1 MNTTELESFLINN
14 KDTTELDL
22 HNKEITDEIALIIA
36 KHLKDYKQL
45 ETLCLNNNN
54 IGNKGIKT
62 ILESIV
68 SSSFKN
74 LYLDENCIGN
84 EGIKYIGNFMIKYK
98 KIVELSLFY
107 QQIEED
113 LFNIDG
119 AIVLAAAIKVNP
131 KLEVLNLAGYGI
143 GNDESD
149 TIIKAINYT
158 QSVKSLNLEEN
169 KIDNDGAKIFAE
181 HLKNNKSIKELFIG
195 GNIVMGDAGIKY
207 IMDALTINNTIKL
220 IDLLGCQ
227 GIGAEGIKYIT
238 DTLKTNQDLTK
249 CIFDNGKID
258 DEFLNHTLNM
268 IKINSI
274 ITSIDF
280 DINDE
285 TIDPNLLENIESE
298 LAKNIKMVEQT
309 AQFLLRK
316 FVKTDA
322 KLIIENNHDEL
333 QVADTKYFKHYQIC
347 DRDLLDETLHAEI
360 LKSINNA
367 EGIDYILSAIH
378 TQVERYIAENFLQ
391 LYGVTKTIPENQI
404 PFSLQELSGEIFSFL
419 DKKSLW
425 EKKAVTNK
433 RTRDEDDNLTE
444 QNSAKKIK
452 LEGPSM
458 EQILEEISIE
468 LAGYLSDIE

>member
-1 MNTTELESFLINN
+1 
-14 KDTTELDL
+14 
-22 HNKEITDEIALIIA
+22 
-36 KHLKDYKQL
+36 
-45 ETLCLNNNN
+45 
-54 IGNKGIKT
+54 
-62 ILESIV
+62 
-68 SSSFKN
+68 
-74 LYLDENCIGN
+74 
-84 EGIKYIGNFMIKYK
+84 
-98 KIVELSLFY
+98 
-107 QQIEED
+107 
-113 LFNIDG
+113 
-119 AIVLAAAIKVNP
+119 
-131 KLEVLNLAGYGI
+131 VLNLAGYDI
-143 GNDESD
+143 GNDESN

-238 DTLKTNQDLTK
+238 DTLKTNQELTK

-367 EGIDYILSAIH
+367 EGIDCILSAIH

-458 EQILEEISIE
+458 DQILEEISIE

>member
-14 KDTTELDL
+14 KDTTKLDL
-22 HNKEITDEIALIIA
+22 RNKEITDEIALIIA

-158 QSVKSLNLEEN
+158 QSVKS
-169 KIDNDGAKIFAE
+169 
-181 HLKNNKSIKELFIG
+181 
-195 GNIVMGDAGIKY
+195 
-207 IMDALTINNTIKL
+207 
-220 IDLLGCQ
+220 
-227 GIGAEGIKYIT
+227 
-238 DTLKTNQDLTK
+238 
-249 CIFDNGKID
+249 
-258 DEFLNHTLNM
+258 
-268 IKINSI
+268 
-274 ITSIDF
+274 
-280 DINDE
+280 
-285 TIDPNLLENIESE
+285 
-298 LAKNIKMVEQT
+298 
-309 AQFLLRK
+309 
-316 FVKTDA
+316 
-322 KLIIENNHDEL
+322 
-333 QVADTKYFKHYQIC
+333 
-347 DRDLLDETLHAEI
+347 
-360 LKSINNA
+360 
-367 EGIDYILSAIH
+367 
-378 TQVERYIAENFLQ
+378 
-391 LYGVTKTIPENQI
+391 
-404 PFSLQELSGEIFSFL
+404 
-419 DKKSLW
+419 
-425 EKKAVTNK
+425 
-433 RTRDEDDNLTE
+433 
-444 QNSAKKIK
+444 
-452 LEGPSM
+452 
-458 EQILEEISIE
+458 
-468 LAGYLSDIE
+468 

>member
-1 MNTTELESFLINN
+1 
-14 KDTTELDL
+14 
-22 HNKEITDEIALIIA
+22 
-36 KHLKDYKQL
+36 
-45 ETLCLNNNN
+45 
-54 IGNKGIKT
+54 
-62 ILESIV
+62 
-68 SSSFKN
+68 
-74 LYLDENCIGN
+74 
-84 EGIKYIGNFMIKYK
+84 
-98 KIVELSLFY
+98 
-107 QQIEED
+107 
-113 LFNIDG
+113 
-119 AIVLAAAIKVNP
+119 IKVNP

-280 DINDE
+280 D
-285 TIDPNLLENIESE
+285 
-298 LAKNIKMVEQT
+298 
-309 AQFLLRK
+309 
-316 FVKTDA
+316 
-322 KLIIENNHDEL
+322 
-333 QVADTKYFKHYQIC
+333 
-347 DRDLLDETLHAEI
+347 
-360 LKSINNA
+360 
-367 EGIDYILSAIH
+367 
-378 TQVERYIAENFLQ
+378 
-391 LYGVTKTIPENQI
+391 
-404 PFSLQELSGEIFSFL
+404 
-419 DKKSLW
+419 
-425 EKKAVTNK
+425 
-433 RTRDEDDNLTE
+433 
-444 QNSAKKIK
+444 
-452 LEGPSM
+452 
-458 EQILEEISIE
+458 
-468 LAGYLSDIE
+468 